1 MDDLIER
8 LRLIAAWHKP
18 GGPTPKEG
26 MPNRTKTC
34 LEAADR
40 IAALEAD
47 NARLMGLVKEA
58 GDHMAEQITHIE
70 TRIADGDEMG
80 ARVWRITLED
90 VARESRATLA
100 KIKETPDA

>member
-58 GDHMAEQITHIE
+58 YHEGTDSGFEE
-70 TRIADGDEMG
+70 G
-80 ARVWRITLED
+80 ASFGPTESCWENSK
-90 VARESRATLA
+90 SRATLA
-100 KIKETPDA
+100 KIKEATDA